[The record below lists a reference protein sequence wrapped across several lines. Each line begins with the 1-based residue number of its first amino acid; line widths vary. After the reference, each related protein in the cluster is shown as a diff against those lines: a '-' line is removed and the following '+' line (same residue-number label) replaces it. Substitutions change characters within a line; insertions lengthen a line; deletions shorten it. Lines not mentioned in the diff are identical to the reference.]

1 MGLVFPSLFLYVDQ
15 ILLNFALGYG
25 PTWYRVKMCSNS
37 RMEIVKSSDGAL
49 IGLGASEQAF
59 CENHQ
64 DDTDEMLNRRFESQI
79 KPDVDNVNM
88 QYGG

>member
-1 MGLVFPSLFLYVDQ
+1 
-15 ILLNFALGYG
+15 
-25 PTWYRVKMCSNS
+25 
-37 RMEIVKSSDGAL
+37 MEIVKSSDGAL

-64 DDTDEMLNRRFESQI
+64 DDTDEMLNRRFEFQI